1 MGDEDI
7 NVGQNTIGKLDPAI
21 KNSVFSDGGPL
32 RTFGWQLAKAVIAAL
47 VVVIYSRGM
56 GAYGRGALS
65 IFLLYLQLTLMVIMK
80 EE

>member
-47 VVVIYSRGM
+47 VVVI
-56 GAYGRGALS
+56 
-65 IFLLYLQLTLMVIMK
+65 
-80 EE
+80 